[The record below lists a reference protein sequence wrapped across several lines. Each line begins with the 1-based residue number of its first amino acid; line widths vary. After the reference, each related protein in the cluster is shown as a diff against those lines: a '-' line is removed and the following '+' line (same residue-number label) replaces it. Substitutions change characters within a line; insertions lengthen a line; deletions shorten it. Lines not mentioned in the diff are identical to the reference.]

1 MSENNF
7 PEKIQEVVSEVADKV
22 ADKVEALSDK
32 AGELVDRAAVSEK
45 AEAVGDKLE
54 DLSGKSLAE
63 LSDLFVKL
71 KKIGRAHV

>member
-32 AGELVDRAAVSEK
+32 AGRMKPATRSNDARVRRYLR
-45 AEAVGDKLE
+45 
-54 DLSGKSLAE
+54 
-63 LSDLFVKL
+63 
-71 KKIGRAHV
+71 